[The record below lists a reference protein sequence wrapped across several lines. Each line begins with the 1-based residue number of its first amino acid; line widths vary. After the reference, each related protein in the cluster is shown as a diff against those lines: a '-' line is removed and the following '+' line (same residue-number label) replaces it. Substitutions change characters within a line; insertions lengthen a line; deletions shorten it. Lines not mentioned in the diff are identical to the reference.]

1 MPRETYLPCLM
12 DLFRQYGYDG
22 ATLARISAATGLGKA
37 SLYHYFPGGKEE
49 MAAAVFDYLEGWMI
63 DHILPAL
70 RGEGDGP
77 TRLQR
82 MCDLFNTLYEG
93 GHRPCL
99 LAIVLMGSARSL
111 FHDRIR
117 QVFQTWLAAIA
128 EVLVDMGMPA
138 DLAQLRSENAA
149 IAIQGSLVL
158 ALALDDP
165 APFQRA
171 LQGLPAELGRPAGAS
186 ESPRG

>member
-1 MPRETYLPCLM
+1 MPRETYIPCLM
-12 DLFRQYGYDG
+12 DLFQQHGYDG

-49 MAAAVFDYLEGWMI
+49 MAVAVFEYLEGWMS

-70 RGEGDGP
+70 RGEGDGL

-82 MCDLFNTLYEG
+82 MCTQFNTLYEG

-99 LAIVLMGSARSL
+99 LAIVLMGSARGL

-128 EVLVDMGMPA
+128 EVLVEMGLPA
-138 DLAQLRSENAA
+138 DLAQQRSEDAA
-149 IAIQGSLVL
+149 ISIQGSLVL

-165 APFQRA
+165 SPFQRV
-171 LQGLPAELGRPAGAS
+171 LQELPAELCRPADAS
-186 ESPRG
+186 